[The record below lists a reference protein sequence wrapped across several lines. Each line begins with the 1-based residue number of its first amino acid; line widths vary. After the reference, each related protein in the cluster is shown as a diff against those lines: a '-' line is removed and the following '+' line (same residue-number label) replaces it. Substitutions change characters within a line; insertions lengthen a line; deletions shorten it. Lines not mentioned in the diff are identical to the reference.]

1 MKLKYYISKLMK
13 SINIIFYRMFYSKE
27 LRNAI
32 MTFYFKYFKSKLF
45 SDELLIS
52 VNIINNTTKK
62 KLRIQYSSK
71 FSLFKLRSKYFT
83 SQLNSKKSKLQ

>member
-32 MTFYFKYFKSKLF
+32 MAFYFKSKLF

-62 KLRIQYSSK
+62 KLQIQYSSK